1 MSLAA
6 PAVLRNVD
14 EEIPIL
20 DLAPYLAGQPG
31 ALERLAGELRRAFV
45 HIGFY
50 FIKGHGVPQSLC
62 DQVFAETA
70 RFHARPLDEK
80 MKVKRNQ
87 HNVGYLP
94 MKGST
99 TRHSRINPDNKPNLN
114 EAFFVKRDLP
124 LDHPDVIANK
134 RFRCANLW
142 PESMP
147 GFRETVVTY
156 CDALEALALRLIPIY
171 ARALDLP
178 ADHFAQAF
186 SVPQYTLRMSH
197 YPPVEVVEENE
208 FGIAPHT
215 DTSFMTLLAQNKIPG
230 LSLRTGTGKWI
241 DAPALDGHFLVNG
254 GDMLRRWTNERFLAT
269 PHRVLNRSGR
279 DRYAIPFFFDCHVD
293 WPIECL
299 PTCVSASSP
308 AKFEPFTYASYM
320 AWYQDQ
326 NYARDSAD
334 GVRIQAY

>member
-6 PAVLRNVD
+6 PAIASRTD

-20 DLAPYLAGQPG
+20 DLAPYLAGKPG
-31 ALERLAGELRRAFV
+31 AREALAAQLRHAFEN
-45 HIGFY
+45 IGFY
-50 FIKGHGVPQSLC
+50 FIKGHGAPQALC
-62 DQVFAETA
+62 DRAFAEAA
-70 RFHARPLDEK
+70 RFHAQPLDWK

-94 MKGST
+94 MKGAT
-99 TRHSRINPDNKPNLN
+99 TRHSQINPDNKPNVN

-134 RFRCANLW
+134 RFRSANLW
-142 PESMP
+142 PDGLP
-147 GFRETVVTY
+147 GFRDTVVAY
-156 CDALEALALRLIPIY
+156 CDALEALSKKLVPLY
-171 ARALDLP
+171 AVALDLP
-178 ADHFAQAF
+178 ADHFDRAF
-186 SVPQYTLRMSH
+186 AEPQYTLRMSH
-197 YPPVEVVEENE
+197 YPPVEYTENE

-230 LSLRTGTGKWI
+230 LSLRTSSGKWI

-269 PHRVLNRSGR
+269 PHRALNKSGQA
-279 DRYAIPFFFDCHVD
+279 RYAIPFFFDCHVD

-299 PTCVSASSP
+299 PTCTSAEKP
-308 AKFEPFTYASYM
+308 AKYEPFTYASYM
-320 AWYQDQ
+320 AWYQDL